1 MVERLRPGAAA
12 PGELVHMDGRVLGQH
27 DGLINFTVGQRKGLG
42 LGDLNENG
50 QPLYVVRLEP
60 ETRRVFVGPKAAL
73 AKSSVTL
80 REVNWLGR
88 SGEPTENVEVE
99 VKLRSMTEPKPAIV
113 SLLPGG
119 YAHVALKEPQFGIA
133 PGQACVIYRGSR
145 VLGGGWIERERTAQ
159 AA

>member
-1 MVERLRPGAAA
+1 VVERLRPGAAE
-12 PGELVHMDGRVLGQH
+12 PGELVHLDGRVLGRH

-42 LGDLNENG
+42 LGDLNEHG

-88 SGEPTENVEVE
+88 ADEPTENVAVA
-99 VKLRSMTEPKPAIV
+99 VKLRSMTEPKPALIT
-113 SLLPGG
+113 LLPGG
-119 YAHVALKEPQFGIA
+119 RARVALEEPQLGVA
-133 PGQACVIYRGSR
+133 PGQACVLYQGSR
-145 VLGGGWIERERTAQ
+145 VLGGGWIQREQ
-159 AA
+159 AAEAA

>member
-1 MVERLRPGAAA
+1 
-12 PGELVHMDGRVLGQH
+12 MDRAGRVLGEH
-27 DGLINFTVGQRKGLG
+27 SGVHHFTVGQRKGLG

-73 AKSSVTL
+73 AKVSVTL

-88 SGEPTENVEVE
+88 AGEPTETVEVE
-99 VKLRSMTEPKPAIV
+99 VKLRSMSEPKKAIV

-119 YAHVALKEPQFGIA
+119 QARVELLEPQFGIA
-133 PGQACVIYRGSR
+133 PGQACVFYQGSR
-145 VLGGGWIERERTAQ
+145 VLGGGWIEREQ
-159 AA
+159 AARAA